1 MFIVPLTRRSA
12 AFSHPLA
19 SWFDE
24 RSFDRS
30 FDRFVAPASRTA
42 RVQRS
47 PALDVS
53 DEDNSYTIQLDMP
66 GVTKGDIKVSI
77 DGRRVSVQATAQT
90 AEQPQ
95 PEAATTTTATATA
108 VDRVVYSE
116 RTSAS
121 YARSFTLPTEV
132 EQGTSSAKLENGVLT
147 LTLVKKVAPQAAQLT
162 VN

>member
-1 MFIVPLTRRSA
+1 MFLVPLTRRST

-24 RSFDRS
+24 RSFDR
-30 FDRFVAPASRTA
+30 FVSPISPISPVSRTA

-53 DEDNSYTIQLDMP
+53 DEDTSYTIQLDMP
-66 GVTKGDIKVSI
+66 GVTKGDVKVAI

-90 AEQPQ
+90 PAQAEPDAT
-95 PEAATTTTATATA
+95 PTEA
-108 VDRVVYSE
+108 DRVVYSE

-132 EQGTSSAKLENGVLT
+132 DQGSSSAKLENGVLT

>member
-53 DEDNSYTIQLDMP
+53 DEDHSYTIQLDMP

-95 PEAATTTTATATA
+95 PEAAATA